1 MQKLTPAQASEQ
13 NYQSITIDICPVEEA
28 SILTNLEKDMKTCD
42 AVWIAM
48 PNGKLQCARKASEL
62 DQLLYKHPPRI

>member
-1 MQKLTPAQASEQ
+1 MQKLTPTQASEQ

-28 SILTNLEKDMKTCD
+28 SILT
-42 AVWIAM
+42 VWIAM